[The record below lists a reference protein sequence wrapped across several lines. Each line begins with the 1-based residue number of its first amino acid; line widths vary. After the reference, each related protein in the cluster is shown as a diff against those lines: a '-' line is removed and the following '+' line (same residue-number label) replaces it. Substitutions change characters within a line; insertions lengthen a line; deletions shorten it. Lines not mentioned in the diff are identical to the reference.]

1 MQDGFICGHRIP
13 HMSEEPE
20 SSSTPTA
27 DPEHRA
33 AGDVQAVYDRI
44 ADHFASTRAYAWP
57 EVESFVT
64 AIADH
69 EGLDRALDLGCGNG
83 RHTELLAE
91 HGADAIGIDVSRGL
105 LSAAATRQ
113 RDHGFAADLV
123 QGDAATLPFAD
134 DTFGQIV
141 YVATLHH
148 LRPEATR
155 RRSLAELGRLL
166 EPGGLALVSAWSTA
180 HDRFDA
186 EASVDTTVEW
196 TLPGGETVDR
206 YYHIYDPDAFRAAL
220 NAVEGIDPLTVTVSS
235 GNCYAIVTTADSDAT
250 TDWPVESVL

>member
-1 MQDGFICGHRIP
+1 
-13 HMSEEPE
+13 MSEESE
-20 SSSTPTA
+20 SSSTPT
-27 DPEHRA
+27 DSEERA

-69 EGLDRALDLGCGNG
+69 EGLSRALDLGCGNG

-91 HGADAIGIDVSRGL
+91 HGADAIGVDVSRGL
-105 LSAAATRQ
+105 LSAATTRR

-155 RRSLAELGRLL
+155 RQSLAELGRVLQ
-166 EPGGLALVSAWSTA
+166 PGGLALISAWSTA
-180 HDRFDA
+180 HDRFDT
-186 EASVDTTVEW
+186 ETGFDTTVEW
-196 TLPGGETVDR
+196 TLPGDETVDR

-220 NAVEGIDPLTVTVSS
+220 NAVDAIEPLVVTVSS

-250 TDWPVESVL
+250 PIAWPVDSIL

>member
-1 MQDGFICGHRIP
+1 MQDGFIFGGEITR
-13 HMSEEPE
+13 MNEE
-20 SSSTPTA
+20 SSSPPA
-27 DPEHRA
+27 DTHNRA
-33 AGDVQAVYDRI
+33 AGSVQAVYDRI

-69 EGLDRALDLGCGNG
+69 DGLGRALDLGCGNG
-83 RHTELLAE
+83 RHTELLAD
-91 HGADAIGIDVSRGL
+91 HGADAVGVDVSRGL
-105 LSAAATRQ
+105 LSAATTRQ

-134 DTFGQIV
+134 ATFDQIV

-155 RRSLAELGRLL
+155 RQSLAELGRLL
-166 EPGGLALVSAWSTA
+166 RPGGFALISAWSTA

-186 EASVDTTVEW
+186 ETSVDTTVEW

-206 YYHIYDPDAFRAAL
+206 YYHIYDPAAFRAAL
-220 NAVEGIDPLTVTVSS
+220 DAIDTIEPLVVTVSS
-235 GNCYAIVTTADSDAT
+235 GNCYAVVTTADSDAT
-250 TDWPVESVL
+250 TDWAVESVL

>member
-1 MQDGFICGHRIP
+1 
-13 HMSEEPE
+13 MSEE
-20 SSSTPTA
+20 SSSTPA
-27 DPEHRA
+27 DSEERA
-33 AGDVQAVYDRI
+33 AESVQAVYDHI

-64 AIADH
+64 AIADN
-69 EGLDRALDLGCGNG
+69 EGLDRALDIGCGNG
-83 RHTELLAE
+83 RHTELLAA
-91 HGADAIGIDVSRGL
+91 HGADAIGVDVSRGL

-148 LRPEATR
+148 LRPESTR
-155 RRSLAELGRLL
+155 RKSLAELGRVLGS
-166 EPGGLALVSAWSTA
+166 GGLALISAWSTA

-186 EASVDTTVEW
+186 ETAIDTTVEW

-206 YYHIYDPDAFRAAL
+206 YYHIYDPDTFRAAL
-220 NAVEGIDPLTVTVSS
+220 NAVDTIDPLVVTVSS

-250 TDWPVESVL
+250 QRAWPVESVL

>member
-1 MQDGFICGHRIP
+1 
-13 HMSEEPE
+13 MSEE
-20 SSSTPTA
+20 SSSTPA
-27 DPEHRA
+27 DSEERA
-33 AGDVQAVYDRI
+33 AGSVQAVYDHI

-64 AIADH
+64 AIADN
-69 EGLDRALDLGCGNG
+69 EGLDRALDIGCGNG
-83 RHTELLAE
+83 RHTELLAA
-91 HGADAIGIDVSRGL
+91 HGADAIGVDVSRGL

-155 RRSLAELGRLL
+155 RESLAELGRVLGS
-166 EPGGLALVSAWSTA
+166 GGLALISAWSTA

-186 EASVDTTVEW
+186 ETAIDTTVEW

-220 NAVEGIDPLTVTVSS
+220 NAVDTIEPLVVTVSC
-235 GNCYAIVTTADSDAT
+235 GNCYAIVTTADSDPTQRA
-250 TDWPVESVL
+250 WPVESVL

>member
-1 MQDGFICGHRIP
+1 
-13 HMSEEPE
+13 MSEESE
-20 SSSTPTA
+20 SSSTPT
-27 DPEHRA
+27 DSEERA

-69 EGLDRALDLGCGNG
+69 EGLDRGLDLGCGNG

-91 HGADAIGIDVSRGL
+91 HGADAISVDVSRGL

-148 LRPEATR
+148 LRPESTR
-155 RRSLAELGRLL
+155 RESLAELGRVLQ
-166 EPGGLALVSAWSTA
+166 PGGLALISAWSTA

-186 EASVDTTVEW
+186 ETAFDTTVEW

-206 YYHIYDPDAFRAAL
+206 YYHIYDPEAFRAAL
-220 NAVEGIDPLTVTVSS
+220 NAVDAIEPLVVTVSS

-250 TDWPVESVL
+250 PITWPVESIL

>member
-1 MQDGFICGHRIP
+1 
-13 HMSEEPE
+13 MSEE
-20 SSSTPTA
+20 SSSTPA
-27 DPEHRA
+27 DSEERA
-33 AGDVQAVYDRI
+33 AESVQAVYDHI

-64 AIADH
+64 AIADN
-69 EGLDRALDLGCGNG
+69 EGLDRALDIGCGNG

-91 HGADAIGIDVSRGL
+91 HGADAIGVDVSRGL

-148 LRPEATR
+148 LRPESTR
-155 RRSLAELGRLL
+155 RKSLAELGRVLGS
-166 EPGGLALVSAWSTA
+166 GGLALISAWSTA

-186 EASVDTTVEW
+186 ETAIDTTVEW

-206 YYHIYDPDAFRAAL
+206 YYHIYDPDTFRAAL
-220 NAVEGIDPLTVTVSS
+220 NAVDTIDPLVVTVSS

-250 TDWPVESVL
+250 QRAWPVESVL